1 MWSNSADNPTDIYSG
16 LCTVKVA
23 FVKVMTIMLEHTP
36 LSDQKI
42 CVEIDCKMQPNTR
55 NIKMSQIQRTATY
68 L

>member
-36 LSDQKI
+36 LSD
-42 CVEIDCKMQPNTR
+42 
-55 NIKMSQIQRTATY
+55 
-68 L
+68 